1 MNRSAT
7 GTANR
12 PCHSSRPGLLASAL
26 SPRPSR
32 LGPLASALSPR
43 PSLALAKA
51 VLLMSL
57 ALFTLGLLSAPP
69 VQAQGPGGWQLDH
82 YECTGADTWTD
93 GDGGHTNP
101 WPATTTSQLAF
112 GHQYGSPDQSVGTVT
127 AVFTWQGG
135 GQPTDRIP
143 LVITSYA
150 DAAGAPFG
158 PPADD
163 GFGDPGNGNGENCSA
178 GMHLVKVANP
188 DHKATVKTRPYSL
201 SAICGS
207 SGYTTW
213 VTFQASIDTSDT
225 PRDVTITSSID
236 PTYHRETDSSGKPS
250 KKENTPDAAGTVT
263 ADSVNLWPSSLPR
276 ILYTAVPTGSWDPN
290 SSYHW
295 YSAAT
300 GNFDAGT
307 FAPPP
312 FPVVYPPIAISN
324 QEHVNLHCIDASD
337 GASATANYYV
347 NWHNPIEGWVRTSMI
362 SNPLPTGGPTG
373 TNNIGDWQVYGS
385 FPNNNPTGTP
395 PNTTSCAV
403 GNQQTLTVTGTIGG
417 QQTTTATGGDVS
429 QAFQTNE
436 SISLSKA
443 YQSSTTE
450 TYTAQLPA
458 GRVTYIYWGV
468 GWTDRSGTCDLYD
481 IHGFNS
487 TVPWDAHVPNIDPQ
501 GNLVILWAVFTT
513 TPPP

>member
-1 MNRSAT
+1 
-7 GTANR
+7 
-12 PCHSSRPGLLASAL
+12 
-26 SPRPSR
+26 
-32 LGPLASALSPR
+32 
-43 PSLALAKA
+43 
-51 VLLMSL
+51 MSL
-57 ALFTLGLLSAPP
+57 ALLTLGLLSAPP

-250 KKENTPDAAGTVT
+250 KKENTPDAAGTVK
-263 ADSVNLWPSSLPR
+263 ADSVNLWDTQPEPM
-276 ILYTAVPTGSWDPN
+276 ITYFGHPTGSWDPG

-295 YSAAT
+295 YSAVT
-300 GNFDAGT
+300 GYFDAGT
-307 FAPPP
+307 FAPPS
-312 FPVVYPPIAISN
+312 FFVDGYPPSITG
-324 QEHVNLHCIDASD
+324 QEHVNLNCTDLSD
-337 GASATANYYV
+337 GANASANYYV
-347 NWHNPIEGWVRTSMI
+347 TFHPKYSDWYRDPSKTVDHPLPLVSNGVVNGSGDWTYMFFIDNNSPNPITQNLKQDV
-362 SNPLPTGGPTG
+362 
-373 TNNIGDWQVYGS
+373 
-385 FPNNNPTGTP
+385 
-395 PNTTSCAV
+395 
-403 GNQQTLTVTGTIGG
+403 TVKKTMQGTIGG
-417 QQTTTATGGDVS
+417 QASGPVEAATL
-429 QAFQTNE
+429 QANE
-436 SISLSKA
+436 SITIGHETSKTFSVDTAFTGHA
-443 YQSSTTE
+443 YTRTEFYEGQSWEERTGTCSVYGINGYQNDATWNGV
-450 TYTAQLPA
+450 YVSDPATASPGANL
-458 GRVTYIYWGV
+458 VTYYPG
-468 GWTDRSGTCDLYD
+468 YK
-481 IHGFNS
+481 
-487 TVPWDAHVPNIDPQ
+487 P
-501 GNLVILWAVFTT
+501 
-513 TPPP
+513 